1 MPARPAYSGGLP
13 GRRSPANSKKARKR
27 QNLSLQ
33 ALDQFPRLVQRPRL
47 DVRPLFPAVWL
58 ESSALAALQL

>member
-33 ALDQFPRLVQRPRL
+33 ALDQFPRLEQRPRL
-47 DVRPLFPAVWL
+47 NIKPPLPAVWL
-58 ESSALAALQL
+58 KLSALAAFQL

>member
-33 ALDQFPRLVQRPRL
+33 ALDQFPRLEECPRL
-47 DVRPLFPAVWL
+47 DIEPLLPAVWL
-58 ESSALAALQL
+58 ELSALAAFQL